1 MGTAKVGEPMKTMFG
16 VLFEGIIKKKS
27 YHERE
32 LLEKARKKNLPGS
45 IANRIILKRRA

>member
-1 MGTAKVGEPMKTMFG
+1 MKTMFG

-32 LLEKARKKNLPGS
+32 LLEKARKKIP
-45 IANRIILKRRA
+45 AREYCE